1 MTMREAAQLAQ
12 GTANQQDI
20 QKANSFGK
28 QDIGAIEKTLADAL
42 QEYLKQQ
49 SERPHREDFEN
60 LNKI

>member
-42 QEYLKQQ
+42 LEYLKEQ
-49 SERPHREDFEN
+49 
-60 LNKI
+60 